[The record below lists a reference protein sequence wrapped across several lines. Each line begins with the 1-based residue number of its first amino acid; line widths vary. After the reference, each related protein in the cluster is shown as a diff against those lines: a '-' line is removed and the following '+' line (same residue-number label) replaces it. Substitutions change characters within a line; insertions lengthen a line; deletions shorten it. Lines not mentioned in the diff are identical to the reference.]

1 MQSTTLRC
9 HIKCYNLTNAQNNW
23 FLSHRIWHKV
33 SKKTDFQCL
42 ATLWYLMLQNMKTM
56 LATTASASVL
66 VRCLNIIEYYYNT
79 FEISLNI
86 MKVNWIL
93 VKEELCLIASHL
105 SLGVRVVGAINAEKT
120 QLLVNKV
127 KIPTKEFF
135 LWTLPVDQGI
145 NDGKRNGRQQSFVA
159 WVFFWVEHSKARL
172 TNGDNGHVNAWVVQ
186 CSTMK
191 MWMSMATLLIS
202 KAIPQY

>member
-1 MQSTTLRC
+1 
-9 HIKCYNLTNAQNNW
+9 
-23 FLSHRIWHKV
+23 
-33 SKKTDFQCL
+33 
-42 ATLWYLMLQNMKTM
+42 MKTM

-66 VRCLNIIEYYYNT
+66 VKCLNIIEYYCNT

-135 LWTLPVDQGI
+135 LWTLPADQGI
-145 NDGKRNGRQQSFVA
+145 NDGKRNGRQQNFVA

-172 TNGDNGHVNAWVVQ
+172 TNVTVTMHSDYRLRCPIGFLNVQKKSKSKWLFLTQGTPKYMTILQWSCQCLGRSMLNHEDVNEHGNIVD
-186 CSTMK
+186 K
-191 MWMSMATLLIS
+191 
-202 KAIPQY
+202 